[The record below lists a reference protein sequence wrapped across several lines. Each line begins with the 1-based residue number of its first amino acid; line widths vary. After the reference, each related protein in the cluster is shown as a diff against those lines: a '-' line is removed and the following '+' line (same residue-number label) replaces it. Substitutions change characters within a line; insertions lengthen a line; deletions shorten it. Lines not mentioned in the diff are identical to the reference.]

1 MYVATVGLIG
11 NEQIN
16 IKMQKSTVST
26 MDNI

>member
-1 MYVATVGLIG
+1 MYVATVGLVE
-11 NEQIN
+11 NEPIN

>member
-1 MYVATVGLIG
+1 MYVATVGLVV